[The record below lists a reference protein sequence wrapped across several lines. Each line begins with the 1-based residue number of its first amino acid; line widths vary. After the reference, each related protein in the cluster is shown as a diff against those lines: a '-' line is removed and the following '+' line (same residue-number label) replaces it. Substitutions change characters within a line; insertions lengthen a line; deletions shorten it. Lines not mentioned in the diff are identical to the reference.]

1 MIKHG
6 TVRAD
11 GKMFWGYHK
20 HAKNGEEWCTPSAF
34 IRRKSKSR
42 ARQWMNRRR
51 RTHWLNKY
59 KQHQGCCYCGY
70 DDDGIALQFHHTGD
84 KAFNVSDARSYSL
97 RKLFSEIRKCVVICS
112 NCHAIETTRL
122 QQARGKL

>member
-34 IRRKSKSR
+34 IRRKSKSK

-59 KQHQGCCYCGY
+59 KQHHGCCYCGY
-70 DDDGIALQFHHTGD
+70 DDFIVRGVD
-84 KAFNVSDARSYSL
+84 
-97 RKLFSEIRKCVVICS
+97 S
-112 NCHAIETTRL
+112 NEYWPV
-122 QQARGKL
+122 RGGC